1 MVTSTLKVKRF
12 SSSDIFEIKKVCNS
26 EETLQEEHIN
36 GMVAR
41 ICDRKEQRRQDR
53 ISEFLAPRGPFS
65 SFKYPDRQDILNVP
79 YCDILS
85 TISTTTVMPRSS
97 DTFSTLTHFFGV
109 NEFFFSLF

>member
-1 MVTSTLKVKRF
+1 MVTSTLKVNWF

-41 ICDRKEQRRQDR
+41 ICDRKEQRRQDH

-85 TISTTTVMPRSS
+85 TISTTTKTGRTYVVEEAEQKNAINA
-97 DTFSTLTHFFGV
+97 LQKKI
-109 NEFFFSLF
+109 